1 MQAAEA
7 RAGEVGLSLREYALY
22 GFSEEYIEEQEK
34 GMLVKYAKELGVY
47 LDDIL
52 EPLWQ
57 DSSRRED
64 LLKDIKRQIQQMI
77 LSDYKERLTVKDFPK
92 YLNRLVDVILKNGC
106 DMKKVIRI
114 HQLTIPYTVRRS
126 ARAKHVR
133 ISVNCDGAVLVTRPA
148 GIPFERIE
156 EIVARKF
163 GWIAGKIDFLRSL
176 RQREDDRLWSIGSR
190 ERVLL
195 ISCSRVL
202 RIFSQRYGFA
212 IGQISIRNQRTR
224 WGSCSKRGNLNFNH
238 RIVGLAPELVDYV
251 VVHELC
257 HLAELNHSKQF
268 WKLVE
273 QTMPNYNELRKELK
287 QNSL

>member
-1 MQAAEA
+1 
-7 RAGEVGLSLREYALY
+7 
-22 GFSEEYIEEQEK
+22 
-34 GMLVKYAKELGVY
+34 
-47 LDDIL
+47 
-52 EPLWQ
+52 
-57 DSSRRED
+57 
-64 LLKDIKRQIQQMI
+64 
-77 LSDYKERLTVKDFPK
+77 
-92 YLNRLVDVILKNGC
+92 
-106 DMKKVIRI
+106 MKKSDPHPSVNYS
-114 HQLTIPYTVRRS
+114 YTVRRS

-163 GWIAGKIDFLRSL
+163 GWIAGKIDFFKKFATARGRSIVEY
-176 RQREDDRLWSIGSR
+176 RKQRKSALDLVQSR
-190 ERVLL
+190 
-195 ISCSRVL
+195 IAY
-202 RIFSQRYGFA
+202 FSQRYGFA